1 MKTKAVRLYGKMDL
15 RLEEFELPAIKDDEI
30 LACVISDSICMSSYK
45 AASQGSDHKRVP
57 DDIAENPVII
67 GHEFCGKIVEVG
79 SKWADQ
85 FKVGDKF
92 VIQPALNYKG
102 SLASPGYSY
111 QYIGGD
117 ATYVI
122 IPHEVM
128 ELGCL
133 LPYDGDAYFYGS
145 LTEPMSCIVG
155 GFHANYHTTPGSY
168 VHKMECKE
176 RGNMAILA
184 GAGPMGLGCADY
196 AIHGGN
202 PPSLLIITDIDDAR
216 LARAAQLT
224 TVEDAAAHGVKLL
237 YVNTNGIENP
247 VEYLR
252 ELTGGAG
259 YDDVFVYAPVK
270 PVVEM
275 GDALLARDGCL
286 NFFAGPTNPEFSAT
300 FNFYNVHY
308 GATHI
313 VGTSGG
319 NTDDMKESIKLMTEG
334 KINPAGMVTHVGG
347 LDSVAETTLNLP
359 HIKGGKKLVYT
370 HINLPMTAIEDFGK
384 AAEENK
390 GTELGDLFADLDA
403 ICKEA
408 GGLWC
413 AKAEERILKL
423 AADL

>member
-15 RLEEFELPAIKDDEI
+15 RLEEFELPEIKDDEI

-45 AASQGSDHKRVP
+45 AASQGAGHKRVP
-57 DDIAENPVII
+57 NDVAENPVII
-67 GHEFCGKIVEVG
+67 GHEFCGKLVKVG
-79 SKWADQ
+79 AKWADQ
-85 FKVGDKF
+85 FKEGDKF

-102 SLASPGYSY
+102 SLAAPGYSY

-122 IPHEVM
+122 LPHEVM

-155 GFHANYHTTPGSY
+155 GFHANYHTTAGSY

-237 YVNTNGIENP
+237 YVNTNNIENP

-270 PVVEM
+270 SVVEM

-390 GTELGDLFADLDA
+390 GTELGDLFADLDV